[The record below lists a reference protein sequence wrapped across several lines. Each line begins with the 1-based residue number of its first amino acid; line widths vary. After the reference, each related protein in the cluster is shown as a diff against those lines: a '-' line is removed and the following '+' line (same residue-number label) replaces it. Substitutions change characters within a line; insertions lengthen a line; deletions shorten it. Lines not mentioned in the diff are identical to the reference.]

1 MVDPIPSRQLDNRDP
16 ESTRINVLGTGIGAS
31 LKARILRGLARSPLS
46 WRLNFSVD
54 ATVGEHSLK
63 IPIILGRGYQ
73 NLQIGEAWLFRAFA
87 KVLGLREGAFVDV
100 GVNLGQTLI
109 KVKLIDPDRGYY
121 GFEPNP
127 QCSQYVTE
135 LITCNGF
142 NDCTLFPV
150 GLSTAASVA
159 TLWAKADAVD
169 PSASLVP
176 GFRSVERYARNQHV
190 PVFPGDALLS
200 EVDRIALIKIDVEG
214 GELEVVSGLLATLAR
229 CSPIVFCEILPVF
242 DEATD
247 NGQFRK
253 RRQDDLLAAL
263 RALGYTVFRMMQ
275 DESIVE
281 LAAIETHASLAL
293 TNYAF
298 VPLAEVEAFRRLFKV
313 TQQSA
318 AA

>member
-1 MVDPIPSRQLDNRDP
+1 MKDPLPPQRLSDRDP
-16 ESTRINVLGTGIGAS
+16 EATRINVLGSGLGAS
-31 LKARILRGLARSPLS
+31 LKARLLKGLARSPLS
-46 WRLNFSVD
+46 WRMNFSVD
-54 ATVGEHSLK
+54 ARVGDHSLK
-63 IPIILGRGYQ
+63 IPIMLGRGYQ

-87 KVLGLREGAFVDV
+87 KVLDRREGAFVDV

-109 KVKLIDPDRGYY
+109 KVKLIDPQREYY

-127 QCSQYVTE
+127 QCSQYVSE
-135 LITCNGF
+135 LINCNGF
-142 NDCTLFPV
+142 TDCTLVPV
-150 GLSTAASVA
+150 GLSTAPSVA

-169 PSASLVP
+169 PSASMVP
-176 GFRSVERYARNQHV
+176 GFRSAERYARKQHV

-200 EVDRIALIKIDVEG
+200 QVDRMAMLKIDVEG
-214 GELEVVSGLLATLAR
+214 GELEVVSGLLETLAR
-229 CSPIVFCEILPVF
+229 CTPIVFCEILPVF
-242 DEATD
+242 DETTD

-253 RRQDDLLAAL
+253 RRQDELLGKL
-263 RALGYTVFRMMQ
+263 RALGYSAFRMMQ
-275 DESIVE
+275 DETVVE

-298 VPLAEVEAFRRLFKV
+298 VPPAEVDAFRRLFRV